1 MSTKLFSA
9 LLISAVSVSVYAKV
23 DCKPFKQEAQLHEQ
37 IVADFS
43 YELEKVEKK
52 VQRLEL
58 KISDKLSAMDSAQIK
73 IDSATSAI
81 EQISIQQ
88 SGIMQSVQGVENDIQ
103 SKQIEANGLIQTINE
118 TQYQIDNLPPRSHAR
133 RQALRLNNRS
143 KKILEKVQGEISQ
156 LSQSI
161 APQRA
166 HLAQLDQQIMDQQQ
180 VKQMAIQEKTQI
192 ANTKPTLSRLQQ
204 RKQTAEAEL
213 INQDAIQQENIA
225 LLEQAQEKV
234 LMCKTYNV
242 KYPTALNTAKRVY
255 KAGCE
260 NYQPRNFQNQ
270 YKADAEAEVL
280 SKVCNY

>member
-1 MSTKLFSA
+1 MSTKLFST

-23 DCKPFKQEAQLHEQ
+23 DCKPFKQEAQHNEQ

-43 YELEKVEKK
+43 YELEKIEKK

-58 KISDKLSAMDSAQIK
+58 KISDKLSAMDSAQLR
-73 IDSATSAI
+73 IDSANSVI
-81 EQISIQQ
+81 HQISLQQ
-88 SGIMQSVQGVENDIQ
+88 SGIIQSVQSVESDIQ

-143 KKILEKVQGEISQ
+143 KKILEKVQEDIVQ
-156 LSQSI
+156 LRQSI

-166 HLAQLDQQIMDQQQ
+166 HLAQLDQQIMEQQQ
-180 VKQMAIQEKTQI
+180 VKQIAVQEKTQI

-204 RKQTAEAEL
+204 RKQVAESEL
-213 INQDAIQQENIA
+213 INQDAIQQENLR
-225 LLEQAQEKV
+225 LLGEAQEKV
-234 LMCKTYNV
+234 LMCQTYNV
-242 KYPTALNTAKRVY
+242 KYPTALKIVKRIY

-260 NYQPRNFQNQ
+260 NYQLRNFENP
-270 YKADAEAEVL
+270 YKADTEAEVL
-280 SKVCNY
+280 SQLCNY